1 MLRRRRGNGLI
12 IKLLTAV
19 VVVGLIILLF
29 LSVRG
34 MLKATNEEEAVQ
46 IVEQFY
52 DFEQEGDFG
61 SSWELF
67 HSLMK
72 ERYKKSDYVQTRA
85 HVFMQHFG
93 TNTFQ
98 YEMGEPERKFD
109 VQLVEGTEAL
119 KEVYLITVTQIYHS
133 SFGNFK
139 IVQPVYAAEESGDW
153 RVLWSFQKSED
164 F

>member
-1 MLRRRRGNGLI
+1 M
-12 IKLLTAV
+12 
-19 VVVGLIILLF
+19 
-29 LSVRG
+29 
-34 MLKATNEEEAVQ
+34 NEEEAVE
-46 IVEQFY
+46 VVAQFY

-72 ERYKKSDYVQTRA
+72 EKYKKSDYVQTRA

-93 TNTFQ
+93 TNTFV
-98 YEMGEPERKFD
+98 YHLSEPDRTFD
-109 VQLVEGTEAL
+109 VQLIEGKEPL
-119 KEVYLITVTQIYHS
+119 NEVYLVTVTQIYHS

-139 IVQPVYAAEESGDW
+139 IVQPVYAAEESGEW
-153 RVLWSFQKSED
+153 RILWSFQKAEE

>member
-1 MLRRRRGNGLI
+1 MLRKRRGHGMF
-12 IKLLTAV
+12 KWFTALV
-19 VVVGLIILLF
+19 VVSLIILLF
-29 LSVRG
+29 FSVRG
-34 MLKATNEEEAVQ
+34 MFKSLNEEEAVEV
-46 IVEQFY
+46 IAQFY

-72 ERYKKSDYVQTRA
+72 EKYKKSDYVQTRA

-93 TNTFQ
+93 TNTFE
-98 YEMGEPERKFD
+98 YHLSEPERTFD
-109 VQLVEGTEAL
+109 VQLIEGKEPL
-119 KEVYLITVTQIYHS
+119 SEVYLVTVTQIYHS

-139 IVQPVYAAEESGDW
+139 IVQPVYAAEESGEW
-153 RVLWSFQKSED
+153 RILWSFQKAEE

>member
-1 MLRRRRGNGLI
+1 MLRRRRGKGLV
-12 IKLLTAV
+12 KLLTAAL
-19 VVVGLIILLF
+19 VVGLIVLLF
-29 LSVRG
+29 YSVRG
-34 MLKATNEEEAVQ
+34 MVKSTNEEEAVQ
-46 IVEQFY
+46 IIEQFY
-52 DFEQEGDFG
+52 AFEQEGDFG

-72 ERYKKSDYVQTRA
+72 EKYKKPDYVQTRA

-98 YEMGEPERKFD
+98 YNLSEPERKFD
-109 VQLVEGTEAL
+109 VQLVEGKEPL

-139 IVQPVYAAEESGDW
+139 IVQPVYAAEESGEW
-153 RVLWSFQKSED
+153 RVLWSFQRSED

>member
-12 IKLLTAV
+12 KLLTAV
-19 VVVGLIILLF
+19 LVVGLIILLF
-29 LSVRG
+29 WSVRG
-34 MLKATNEEEAVQ
+34 MVKSTNEEEAVK

-52 DFEQEGDFG
+52 DYEQEGDFG

-72 ERYKKSDYVQTRA
+72 ERYKKPDYVQTRA
-85 HVFMQHFG
+85 HVFMRHFG

-98 YEMGEPERKFD
+98 YERSEPERKFD
-109 VQLVEGTEAL
+109 VQLVEGKEAL